1 MDPALQV
8 FAASLAIGLMLLAVE
23 VFIPGGVLGAL
34 GGLAILVSIIA
45 GFLAFG
51 PQGGLL
57 AAVAIIVFGSV
68 LFGLW
73 IRIFPLTPMGKVLT
87 LSKDG
92 HEFKAAQAE
101 SAIVA
106 GLRGTAQSDLRPAG
120 LALLNGHR
128 TDVVSES
135 GYVAAGAPVKVVK
148 VTGNLIV
155 VRELS
160 A

>member
-1 MDPALQV
+1 MDLALQI
-8 FAASLAIGLMLLAVE
+8 FTASLVIGFMLLAVE

-45 GFLAFG
+45 GFFTFG

-68 LFGLW
+68 LFGVW
-73 IRIFPLTPMGKVLT
+73 IRIFPRTPMGRVLT
-87 LSKDG
+87 LRKDG

-101 SAIVA
+101 PAIVV
-106 GLRGTAQSDLRPAG
+106 GLQGTAQSDLRPAG

-135 GYVAAGAPVKVVK
+135 GYVAAGAPVRVVK

-155 VRELS
+155 VREQS

>member
-1 MDPALQV
+1 MDPALQL
-8 FAASLAIGLMLLAVE
+8 FIASLAIGLMLLAIE
-23 VFIPGGVLGAL
+23 VFVPGGILGAM
-34 GGLAILVSIIA
+34 GGVALVVAIGA
-45 GFLAFG
+45 GFFAFG

-57 AAVAIIVFGSV
+57 AAVALIVFGGL
-68 LFGLW
+68 LFGVW
-73 IRIFPLTPMGKVLT
+73 IRIFPRTPMGRVLT
-87 LSKDG
+87 LRKDG
-92 HEFKAAQAE
+92 HAFKAAHAE

-106 GLRGTAQSDLRPAG
+106 GLPGTALSDLRPAG

-135 GYVAAGAPVKVVK
+135 GYVVAGTPVKVVK

-155 VRELS
+155 VREAS